1 MLAAINE
8 VAGGF
13 KKPVNA
19 TQQSEL
25 LSEARVNP
33 NMQRDLVSHA
43 SRPADMR
50 DFQDEK

>member
-13 KKPVNA
+13 KKPVNEK
-19 TQQSEL
+19 QQSEL

-43 SRPADMR
+43 SRAADMR